1 MLIQVLDCHP
11 NHAMFVRLF
20 LYIIIIFYLETN
32 CPTKLYLKY
41 ETVRMKKQK
50 GIYQMKLII
59 DAEVLLNSINNDVDR
74 KL

>member
-1 MLIQVLDCHP
+1 
-11 NHAMFVRLF
+11 MFVRLF

-32 CPTKLYLKY
+32 CSTKLYLKY